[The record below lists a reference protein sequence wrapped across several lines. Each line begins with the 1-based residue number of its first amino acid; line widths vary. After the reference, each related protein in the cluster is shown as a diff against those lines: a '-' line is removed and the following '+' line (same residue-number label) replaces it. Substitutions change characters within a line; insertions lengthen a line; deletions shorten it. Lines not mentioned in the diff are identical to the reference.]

1 MRTEEECWIPAGKW
15 SQSCFG
21 AAPVRHSRVPGG
33 SSSQP
38 RITMIELLGSAVIL
52 AVLQWYLTAA
62 LSGCHRFEEPH
73 GPVYGKVTGSGVNDF
88 RRKTVEAAIDP
99 LLQVVERLQRLK
111 RDLLQDKVSY
121 DRWMSET
128 REMRERLLEIQDE
141 MLCRRVPEQFA
152 EANQALLDSDAEAT
166 QALNALEQWHDA
178 WMERGRT
185 DALARYDRTYGHARA
200 TLLKVRTYYFS
211 RDWVDGVKFK

>member
-1 MRTEEECWIPAGKW
+1 M
-15 SQSCFG
+15 
-21 AAPVRHSRVPGG
+21 
-33 SSSQP
+33 
-38 RITMIELLGSAVIL
+38 ELVGSAVIL

-62 LSGCHRFEEPH
+62 FAGCRRFEEPR
-73 GPVYGKVTGSGVNDF
+73 GPVYAKVTGSGVNDF
-88 RRKTVEAAIDP
+88 RRKTVADAVDP

-128 REMRERLLEIQDE
+128 REMRARLLEIHDE

-185 DALARYDRTYGHARA
+185 DALARYDRTYGNARA
-200 TLLKVRTYYFS
+200 TLLKVRAYYFS
-211 RDWVDGVKFK
+211 RDWVDGLKFQ